1 MKELQ
6 NTINKNQEVPENP
19 EPEKKPSGKGK
30 TGTGP
35 VKSILEGA
43 FLARERI
50 IRLLPF
56 FLFLTGIGLLYIF
69 NSNFANRT
77 IISISKTK
85 RQIEEQR
92 FEYINTNSK
101 LMVATRQSEI
111 AKKLANSGLKE
122 SKTPPRK
129 IVISQNRQ

>member
-6 NTINKNQEVPENP
+6 NTINKKQVESESPA
-19 EPEKKPSGKGK
+19 PEKQAAKVKPGP
-30 TGTGP
+30 GP
-35 VKSILEGA
+35 VKTILEGA

-50 IRLLPF
+50 IRQLPF
-56 FLFLTGIGLLYIF
+56 FLFLTGIGLVYIF
-69 NSNFANRT
+69 NSNYSNHT

-85 RQIEEQR
+85 KQIEEQR

-101 LMVATRQSEI
+101 LMVTTRQSEI

-129 IVISQNRQ
+129 IVIYQNKQ